1 MIASLK
7 GNHVLMSEKLV
18 SVRFV
23 SVQSLSRSALEKYHK
38 QMLLRMTRVTI
49 CLDRLIAIIC

>member
-7 GNHVLMSEKLV
+7 GNYSLMSEKLV

-23 SVQSLSRSALEKYHK
+23 SVRSLSRSALEKYHQ
-38 QMLLRMTRVTI
+38 QMLLRVTRVTI
-49 CLDRLIAIIC
+49 CLDRG